1 VIGMQKQ
8 KLEKWIWILIYGGML
23 GASLGWFLHP
33 SAAAAAWTLMVGGG
47 VLAAAGVILILV
59 RSRMGP

>member
-1 VIGMQKQ
+1 VIGMHKQ

-23 GASLGWFLHP
+23 GASLGWFLQP